1 MTIIDVIF
9 ENGVLKPLKK
19 VNFKEG
25 EILKI
30 EIKKSKVFTKQYF
43 KKLTDL
49 KNKFDKFNNTYK
61 ILEEIRNVGY

>member
-30 EIKKSKVFTKQYF
+30 EIKKPKVFTKQYF

-49 KNKFDKFNNTYK
+49 KNKFDKFSDAYK
-61 ILEEIRNVGY
+61 ILEEIRNVSY